1 MMVQPLL
8 CAINWG
14 VVGWVLVGTVVLIFV
29 VAAIGRA
36 IAAAFPPS
44 AEHVSNF
51 RKPAAP
57 APVAVPAAPVA
68 APSAA
73 PAAAVPAAAS
83 SAGAISPEIMAV
95 IAASVAVVLR
105 GQRFSITGVSS
116 VPQKAP
122 DIEQLMSLW
131 SLEGRRQVY
140 SSHTLPR

>member
-1 MMVQPLL
+1 MIFQTFLSE
-8 CAINWG
+8 INWG
-14 VVGWVLVGTVVLIFV
+14 VVGWVLVGTVVLVIV

-36 IAAAFPPS
+36 VAAAFPPS

-57 APVAVPAAPVA
+57 VAVPAAAPVA
-68 APSAA
+68 
-73 PAAAVPAAAS
+73 PASRVPAAAS
-83 SAGAISPEIMAV
+83 PANAAEGVPPEIMAV

-105 GQRFSITGVSS
+105 GRRFAITGVA
-116 VPQKAP
+116 PAKTP

>member
-1 MMVQPLL
+1 MIFQTFLSE
-8 CAINWG
+8 INWG
-14 VVGWVLVGTVVLIFV
+14 VVGWVLVGTVVLVIV

-36 IAAAFPPS
+36 VAAAFPPS

-57 APVAVPAAPVA
+57 VAVPAAVPVA
-68 APSAA
+68 PAPR
-73 PAAAVPAAAS
+73 VPAGAAS
-83 SAGAISPEIMAV
+83 SANAAGGVPPEIMAV
-95 IAASVAVVLR
+95 IAASVSVVLR
-105 GQRFSITGVSS
+105 GHRFAITDVA
-116 VPQKAP
+116 PAKTP

>member
-8 CAINWG
+8 CAVNWG
-14 VVGWVLVGTVVLIFV
+14 VVGWVLVGTVVLIVV

-51 RKPAAP
+51 RKPAAVVP
-57 APVAVPAAPVA
+57 APVPAVPAPA

-73 PAAAVPAAAS
+73 PVPASPAAPAGAVP
-83 SAGAISPEIMAV
+83 PEIMAV
-95 IAASVAVVLR
+95 IAASVAVALR
-105 GQRFSITGVSS
+105 GRRFSITGVSS
-116 VPQKAP
+116 APQKAP